1 MFMLG
6 SPQELIILLVIIL
19 ILFGGKKIPEI
30 MRGLGQGLSEFK
42 RATGHAQEELKT
54 LVEEPPVATPAAT
67 TAPVAQAAPPVAT
80 AAPAAPAAE
89 APAAPAANPPTA
101 TPPPAAS

>member
-30 MRGLGQGLSEFK
+30 MRGLGQGLSEFR
-42 RATGHAQEELKT
+42 RATGHAQDELKT
-54 LVEEPPVATPAAT
+54 LVQEPPVTTTT
-67 TAPVAQAAPPVAT
+67 TAAAPV
-80 AAPAAPAAE
+80 APAAE
-89 APAAPAANPPTA
+89 TANPPAA
-101 TPPPAAS
+101 TPPAGEKPTAG

>member
-30 MRGLGQGLSEFK
+30 MRGLGQGLSEFR

-54 LVEEPPVATPAAT
+54 IVQEPPLTTTATA
-67 TAPVAQAAPPVAT
+67 APVAQAPPAGDAPT
-80 AAPAAPAAE
+80 TPAAE
-89 APAAPAANPPTA
+89 TPHPPTA
-101 TPPPAAS
+101 APPPAAG